1 MLVLHT
7 YAGVIPTDGAR
18 TEARDGRKLHMFA
31 YTLAVSAGLMQTLI
45 PSEKR
50 YFSRHQGD

>member
-1 MLVLHT
+1 MLVIPT
-7 YAGVIPTDGAR
+7 YAGVIPTDGASA
-18 TEARDGRKLHMFA
+18 EAQDGRKLPMFPLL
-31 YTLAVSAGLMQTLI
+31 TLSAGLMQTLI